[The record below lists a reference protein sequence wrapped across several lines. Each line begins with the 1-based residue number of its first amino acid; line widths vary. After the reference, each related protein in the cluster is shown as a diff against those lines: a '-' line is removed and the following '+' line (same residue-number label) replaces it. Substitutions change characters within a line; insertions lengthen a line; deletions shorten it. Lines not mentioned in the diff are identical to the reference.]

1 MDKRLN
7 IAFVW
12 HMHQPLYKDPLS
24 GEYLMPWTLYHGTK
38 DYYDMA
44 ALLDDFPHVHQ
55 TFNLVP
61 SLIEQINDYA
71 SGRAVDKYRS
81 LSAKRASLLTF
92 DDKVFMLQNFFQ
104 ANWDNMILPVPRY
117 RDLLLKRSHS
127 SALEDVKGVVRYFVE
142 QDFLDLQALFN
153 LIWIDPLIRSRDRV
167 LDALFKKSEGYTE
180 EDKKVILDKQI
191 EIIRMILPKYRQMQ
205 EAGIIEVST
214 TPYYHP
220 IMPLLCD
227 SNSAKKAMP
236 GVILPRERFSHPED
250 ALAQIRKG
258 VALYHETFARPPQG
272 IWPSEGSVSME
283 VMPLIAG
290 EGIRWIATDEDILA
304 LSLKRPIRRDAFGN
318 CRDTFLYKPYTI
330 HTGQGSVAAIFR
342 DHVLSDRIGF
352 DYARMDAEAAAGD
365 LLTRLYNIQTSVP
378 DPENHLVSIILDGEN
393 AWENFKND
401 GHDFFTA
408 LYSKLSDNQ
417 KLKCVTVSEFL
428 AQGRGAEPLEWIY
441 PGSWINHNFKIWI
454 GHPEDNTAWDYIAE
468 ARAALVKY
476 QESLDST
483 GAAQTDSSSGQA
495 VSEAWNQ
502 IYIAEGSDWF
512 WWYGDDH
519 STMCD
524 EHFDHL
530 FRLHV
535 KKVYML
541 IGMEPPDYLDI
552 PVIMSAVGVRPTV
565 VPTAYINPVID
576 GETTNYFEWLPAGR
590 IVQHGASGA
599 MQRATKHSGFI
610 AGISFG
616 FSVDAL
622 FLRFDYTGEISPG
635 EKDWNFSITFMKP
648 RPVKVSGVVYDKGRS
663 ISSVL
668 YEKDVEAGK
677 WIEIGTAGE
686 GAANSVVELKLAHA
700 LTGVTP
706 GAEIQLFIHIDS
718 AAKGAER
725 WPQKGYLVIDV
736 PTENFETEN
745 WCV

>member
-1 MDKRLN
+1 MDKQLN

-12 HMHQPLYKDPLS
+12 HMHQPLYKDPSS

-61 SLIEQINDYA
+61 SLIEQLNDYA

-81 LSAKRASLLTF
+81 LSAKRASQLTF
-92 DDKVFMLQNFFQ
+92 DDKVFILQNFFQ

-127 SALEDVKGVVRYFVE
+127 SAPEDVKGVVRYFVE
-142 QDFLDLQALFN
+142 QDFLDLQVLFN
-153 LIWIDPLIRSRDRV
+153 LIWIDPLIRSRDSS
-167 LDALFKKSEGYTE
+167 LDALFKKGAGYTE
-180 EDKKVILDKQI
+180 EDKGIVLDKQI

-227 SNSAKKAMP
+227 SYSARKAMP
-236 GVILPRERFSHPED
+236 GVTLPRERFSHPED
-250 ALAQIRKG
+250 ALAQLRKG
-258 VALYHETFARPPQG
+258 IALYKETFGRPPQG

-283 VMPLIAG
+283 VMPLITG

-304 LSLKRPIRRDAFGN
+304 LSLRRPVKRDAFGN
-318 CRDTFLYKPYTI
+318 CYDAFLYKPYTI
-330 HTGQGSVAAIFR
+330 HAGQGSVVAIFR

-352 DYARMDAEAAAGD
+352 DYARIDAEAAAGD
-365 LLTRLYNIQTSVP
+365 LLTRLYNIHASVP

-393 AWENFKND
+393 AWESFKND
-401 GHDFFTA
+401 GHDFFSA
-408 LYSKLSDNQ
+408 LYSRLNANDR
-417 KLKCVTVSEFL
+417 LKCVTVNEFL
-428 AQGRGAEPLEWIY
+428 AQGPVVEPLEWIY

-454 GHPEDNTAWDYIAE
+454 GHQEDNTAWDYIAE
-468 ARAALVKY
+468 ARAALVRH
-476 QESLDST
+476 QDSLDPRAT
-483 GAAQTDSSSGQA
+483 ELSSSQA
-495 VSEAWNQ
+495 VKDAWDQ

-535 KKVYML
+535 KKVYQL

-552 PVIMSAVGVRPTV
+552 PIIMSAVGVRPTAI
-565 VPTAYINPVID
+565 PTAYINPVID
-576 GETTNYFEWLPAGR
+576 GEITDYFEWLSAGR
-590 IVQHGASGA
+590 IASHGASGA
-599 MQRATKHSGFI
+599 MHRAMEMRGFI
-610 AGISFG
+610 GGISFG

-622 FLRFDYTGEISPG
+622 FLRFDYTGDISIAD
-635 EKDWNFSITFMKP
+635 KDWNFSITFMKP
-648 RPVKVSGVVYDKGRS
+648 KPLKVSGVVKGTAAS
-663 ISSVL
+663 TVL
-668 YEKDVEAGK
+668 YEKDAEAGK
-677 WIEIGTAGE
+677 WIEAGPAGE
-686 GAANSVVELKLAHA
+686 VSANSVVEMKLAHA
-700 LTGVTP
+700 LTGATP
-706 GAEIQLFIHIDS
+706 GVQMQLFIHIDS
-718 AAKGAER
+718 AVKGAER
-725 WPQKGYLVIDV
+725 RPQKGFLLIDV
-736 PTENFETEN
+736 PQENFETEN